1 MLRRILSFLLGI
13 MDPKWMLQAQKGET
27 VLDSARLACAVHTWR
42 PRLVLVIKIASVL
55 ALLGTIYTLA
65 V

>member
-1 MLRRILSFLLGI
+1 MLRRILNFLLGI
-13 MDPKWMLQAQKGET
+13 MDPKWMLQEQNGET
-27 VLDSARLACAVHTWR
+27 DLDGVRLNCAVHTWR

-55 ALLGTIYTLA
+55 ALLGTLYTLA